1 MNDNS
6 QNLGQ
11 GQETPKRGQVRAQER
26 FERQANALRQNLK
39 KRNKQRSSAKNIQK
53 KKTTSI
59 SN

>member
-1 MNDNS
+1 MNNNS
-6 QNLGQ
+6 QKGL
-11 GQETPKRGQVRAQER
+11 KRGQIRAEER

-39 KRNKQRSSAKNIQK
+39 KRNKQKNSSRKIQN